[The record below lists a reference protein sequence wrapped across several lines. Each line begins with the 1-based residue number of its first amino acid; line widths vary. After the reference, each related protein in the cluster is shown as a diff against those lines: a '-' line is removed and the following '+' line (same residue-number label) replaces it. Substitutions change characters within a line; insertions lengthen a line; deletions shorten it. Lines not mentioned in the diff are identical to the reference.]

1 MIIKWFNAPLL
12 LNDETINSVTIMLI
26 ATSFRYT
33 SFTYLGGT
41 TGTVI
46 TLPLCGILLDKYPWE
61 VIFDLTNSFDA

>member
-1 MIIKWFNAPLL
+1 MLDGLPFKTLVFALL
-12 LNDETINSVTIMLI
+12 DNIFHDKVCTYALP
-26 ATSFRYT
+26 RYT

-61 VIFDLTNSFDA
+61 VAALQSSY

>member
-1 MIIKWFNAPLL
+1 
-12 LNDETINSVTIMLI
+12 MLI

-61 VIFDLTNSFDA
+61 VIFDLTNSFEA